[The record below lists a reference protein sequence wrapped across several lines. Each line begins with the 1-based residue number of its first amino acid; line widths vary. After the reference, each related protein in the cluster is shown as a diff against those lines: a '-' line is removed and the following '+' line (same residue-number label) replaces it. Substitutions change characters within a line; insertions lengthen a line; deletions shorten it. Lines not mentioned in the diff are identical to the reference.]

1 MLGTYPNYNGR
12 LTVTAE
18 TSEGLDRTMSLI
30 YYSRIRFI
38 LKLMPLLL
46 AAPDSAHVVTVY
58 AAGLEGKLFRRDLS
72 LRDPKHYGQINVR
85 SHNTHMTTMA
95 FEHLAKQHQRLS
107 LVHVFPGVVITP
119 SYTDPTFPTWFKIMW
134 RLLGPFVRRF
144 QAISPEESSSR
155 TLILGTSRFPARQ
168 DNNSVPRVGKTT
180 KTAPG
185 TDGSLGSGAY
195 AVGSDSEA
203 VTLKADYE
211 KLRKEGFGN
220 TVWDHTMKAFSD
232 IEAGRAFVE

>member
-1 MLGTYPNYNGR
+1 
-12 LTVTAE
+12 
-18 TSEGLDRTMSLI
+18 MSLI

-38 LKLMPLLL
+38 IKLMPLLL
-46 AAPDSAHVVTVY
+46 AAPDTAHVVAVY
-58 AAGLEGKLFRRDLS
+58 AAGLEGKLFRGDLS
-72 LRDPKHYGQINVR
+72 LRDPKHYGQIIVR

-95 FEHLAKQHQRLS
+95 FEHLAKQHQRVS

-119 SYTDPTFPTWFKIMW
+119 SYADPTFPMWFKILW

-168 DNNSVPRVGKTT
+168 DNNSVPRSGKT
-180 KTAPG
+180 KIAQG

-195 AVGSDSEA
+195 AVGNDSEA
-203 VTLKADYE
+203 VNLKADYE
-211 KLRKEGFGN
+211 KLREEGFEN

-232 IEAGRAFVE
+232 IEAGRAFAE